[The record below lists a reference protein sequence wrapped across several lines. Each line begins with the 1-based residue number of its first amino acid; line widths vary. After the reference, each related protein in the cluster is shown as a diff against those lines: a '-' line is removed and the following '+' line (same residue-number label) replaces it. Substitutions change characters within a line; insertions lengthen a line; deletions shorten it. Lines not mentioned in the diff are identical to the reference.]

1 MTNTYWYGNR
11 KPVQHKNVQGYHA
24 SLEFSFHTVEESSEF
39 AEHIDHGLCIRIQT
53 EHGSQEITLNREDFN
68 VIPSPWGRHHTL
80 RLTNPRTAPYAECM
94 TNGQFLH
101 LTPSTAIGLAA
112 ELSRTILHMMIT
124 PVANRKQIHVYYKTP
139 VAEFAHVILKSLGL
153 GRIRQGLT
161 RDEFY
166 QEFTPDSAEDALKS
180 VLSNCGVSIRF
191 LPHDGKK
198 RPLYCSLFGEG
209 IIEFAEQSN
218 GQA

>member
-11 KPVQHKNVQGYHA
+11 QPVQHKVVRGYHA
-24 SLEFSFHTVEESSEF
+24 SLEFNFHTKKESSEF
-39 AEHIDHGLCIRIQT
+39 AEQIDRGLIIRVQT
-53 EHGSQEITLNREDFN
+53 EHGSQEIILNREDFN
-68 VIPSPWGRHHTL
+68 VIPCSWGRQQTL
-80 RLTNPRTAPYAECM
+80 RLTSPRVSPYAECM
-94 TNGQFLH
+94 VRSQFLH
-101 LTPSTAIGLAA
+101 LTPSTAVGLAA
-112 ELSRTILHMMIT
+112 ELSRTLLHMMIT
-124 PVANRKQIHVYYKTP
+124 SVVNRKQIHVYHKTP
-139 VAEFAHVILKSLGL
+139 VAEFAHVILKTLGL

-180 VLSNCGVSIRF
+180 VINNCGVSIRF
-191 LPHDGKK
+191 IPHDGKK

-209 IIEFAEQSN
+209 IIEFAEQDN